1 MGDMLAEI
9 EGLERPARLLGI
21 FAHPDDEIFCAG
33 GLFAEMSGRGADIRV
48 VSYTTGDAGQI
59 RDAEVATRATLGQ
72 VRRTE
77 LFEAAAELGITDI
90 VVHDRGDGTLS
101 GQPEDELLDIARD
114 TINEHRPD
122 IIITF
127 GPDGAYGH
135 PDHIRI
141 SEIATE
147 AGRAIGV
154 PVYHAAFPRQPQRLI
169 DLLVEWLAGSDTWHR
184 GTPEFAHGLMLFA
197 DGSSML
203 GFASDHMDVGFY
215 PPGTFIIEQGEPADK
230 LYLILSGSVEVAQ
243 EAADGTLRH
252 LDRASAG
259 TFFGEIG
266 LARNSPRS
274 AHVIAETSTTCFILA
289 PGAPSMAA
297 GRGTGSE
304 VSATVDP
311 SATEQVGA
319 EFELDL
325 SDHAAAKMRALAR
338 HRSQYALT
346 ADMFPDTIVEALFG
360 VERFNR
366 ARG

>member
-1 MGDMLAEI
+1 MLPEI
-9 EGLERPARLLGI
+9 EKLDRPPRLLGL

-33 GLFAEMSGRGADIRV
+33 GLFSAASVDGADIRV

-72 VRRTE
+72 VRRQE
-77 LFEAAAELGITDI
+77 LVEAAAELGVTD
-90 VVHDRGDGTLS
+90 VVVYDRGDGTLA
-101 GQPEDELLDIARD
+101 GQPKGELLEIAAAN
-114 TINEHRPD
+114 ISEHRPD
-122 IIITF
+122 IIVTF

-135 PDHIRI
+135 PDHVRI

-147 AGRAIGV
+147 AGSAAGI

-203 GFASDHMDVGFY
+203 GFASDHMDIGFY

-230 LYLILSGSVEVAQ
+230 LYLILSGTVEVVREDDA
-243 EAADGTLRH
+243 GNRTP

-266 LARNSPRS
+266 LARNSPRA
-274 AHVIAETSTTCFILA
+274 AHVIAETGTTCFVLA

-304 VSATVDP
+304 VAAILDASA
-311 SATEQVGA
+311 SAEA
-319 EFELDL
+319 SEFEIDL
-325 SDHAAAKMRALAR
+325 PEHAAAKMRALAC

-346 ADMFPDTIVEALFG
+346 AEMFPETIVEALFG

-366 ARG
+366 A